1 MLKNPHYHKVACA
14 LLLAAGICYGF
25 GQYKYTIDLASPYGL
40 FQVSVVRASGVG
52 PPPCQSTTEINDP
65 RVASGTPVL
74 LVLVD
79 VSYVAVCG
87 RVERSLALYVVIIGS
102 ESSLGPNH
110 CASVAMLQVKTIA
123 AIQFVVIVITR
134 ALVFF
139 YCGVCL
145 LGDVYAE
152 FQPALVCTYLAPS
165 LARLARSQHTG
176 G

>member
-1 MLKNPHYHKVACA
+1 MNVYMLKNPHYHKVACA

-52 PPPCQSTTEINDP
+52 TPPCQSTTEINDP
-65 RVASGTPVL
+65 RFASATPVL
-74 LVLVD
+74 LVLGD

-110 CASVAMLQVKTIA
+110 CVSVAMLSGQDYRGHSI
-123 AIQFVVIVITR
+123 R
-134 ALVFF
+134 RHRHHS
-139 YCGVCL
+139 C
-145 LGDVYAE
+145 
-152 FQPALVCTYLAPS
+152 
-165 LARLARSQHTG
+165 ARLLLLRCMPAWRCLRRVPACAGVHLPGPDTRTPS
-176 G
+176 